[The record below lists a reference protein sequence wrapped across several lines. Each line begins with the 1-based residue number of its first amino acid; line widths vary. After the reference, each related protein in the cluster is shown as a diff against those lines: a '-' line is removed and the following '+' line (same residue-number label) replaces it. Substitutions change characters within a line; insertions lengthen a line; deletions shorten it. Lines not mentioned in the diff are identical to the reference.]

1 MFSVRQELG
10 IKCLKWEL
18 TAATQCE
25 AVFLGGIR
33 TDTQS
38 GCQAMETLSSSLLLC
53 LTTRLERTVYCDPHL
68 PEKLLTCDS
77 VYKQHP
83 LTPGSIN
90 VTTPICWPRHCG
102 HKNRQDG
109 QAALQAY
116 GESQHL
122 LAEPVPSVKA
132 KPVRAAPLIFMWS
145 LLVSRIPSLGQRLLK
160 LNSSF
165 QNTQWRHLKYIL
177 WP

>member
-10 IKCLKWEL
+10 IKCLKWKL
-18 TAATQCE
+18 TAETQCE

-38 GCQAMETLSSSLLLC
+38 GCQVMETLSSSILRC

-90 VTTPICWPRHCG
+90 VTAPICWPRHCG
-102 HKNRQDG
+102 HKNRQTG
-109 QAALQAY
+109 WPGCLA
-116 GESQHL
+116 GPWQHL

-132 KPVRAAPLIFMWS
+132 KSVRAAPLIFMWS
-145 LLVSRIPSLGQRLLK
+145 LLVSRIPSSGQRLLK

-165 QNTQWRHLKYIL
+165 QNSQWRHLKYIL